1 MEKRSAIFSFCIL
14 SAVLATVISGCEGT
28 SGEDNGST
36 TVKPVIVVEDTLVVP
51 STEGSAVLEYSISN
65 PVEGG
70 VVTALCN
77 DSWITGVNSDVEGE
91 ISFDVQENTRDI
103 PRTSVMR
110 LVYFYG
116 EDTVQNETLIYQ
128 EPVPMSYDVN
138 IGEAYFYGVYSG
150 TVGDGYN
157 KFMVYLSDMP
167 FVDGSLQ
174 YGASQYTFVLYSNP
188 LSNRANY
195 PQDGVYEYVATRDNP
210 VPFTFDNSSWWYQLD
225 EDGFFGDF
233 GNYEEGS
240 TLTVSSDGDVY
251 TYEARITDI
260 FGTTHYVKA
269 VTSESFVEN

>member
-1 MEKRSAIFSFCIL
+1 
-14 SAVLATVISGCEGT
+14 
-28 SGEDNGST
+28 
-36 TVKPVIVVEDTLVVP
+36 
-51 STEGSAVLEYSISN
+51 
-65 PVEGG
+65 
-70 VVTALCN
+70 
-77 DSWITGVNSDVEGE
+77 
-91 ISFDVQENTRDI
+91 
-103 PRTSVMR
+103 
-110 LVYFYG
+110 
-116 EDTVQNETLIYQ
+116 
-128 EPVPMSYDVN
+128 MSYDVN

-157 KFMVYLSDMP
+157 KFKVYLSDMP

-174 YGASQYTFVLYSNP
+174 YGASQYMFVLYSNP

>member
-70 VVTALCN
+70 VVTALCD

-116 EDTVQNETLIYQ
+116 EDTVQNETLIYCRM
-128 EPVPMSYDVN
+128 MS
-138 IGEAYFYGVYSG
+138 ISERRIFTAYIAELSVTG
-150 TVGDGYN
+150 TT
-157 KFMVYLSDMP
+157 S
-167 FVDGSLQ
+167 SW
-174 YGASQYTFVLYSNP
+174 YTFP
-188 LSNRANY
+188 
-195 PQDGVYEYVATRDNP
+195 
-210 VPFTFDNSSWWYQLD
+210 
-225 EDGFFGDF
+225 
-233 GNYEEGS
+233 
-240 TLTVSSDGDVY
+240 
-251 TYEARITDI
+251 
-260 FGTTHYVKA
+260 
-269 VTSESFVEN
+269 TSLL

>member
-70 VVTALCN
+70 VVTALCD

-157 KFMVYLSDMP
+157 KFMVYLSDRHAFCRRLITVRSIAVYVRP
-167 FVDGSLQ
+167 LQ
-174 YGASQYTFVLYSNP
+174 
-188 LSNRANY
+188 
-195 PQDGVYEYVATRDNP
+195 
-210 VPFTFDNSSWWYQLD
+210 
-225 EDGFFGDF
+225 
-233 GNYEEGS
+233 
-240 TLTVSSDGDVY
+240 
-251 TYEARITDI
+251 
-260 FGTTHYVKA
+260 
-269 VTSESFVEN
+269 